1 MLMYSSKAQERVDTA
16 EDDLRNTIALDLSG
30 LGATRVTSRIYD
42 LAELRELNLS
52 HNKLARLSPNIQ
64 YFQL

>member
-1 MLMYSSKAQERVDTA
+1 MYSSKAQERVDTA
-16 EDDLRNTIALDLSG
+16 EDDLRSTTALDLSG

-52 HNKLARLSPNIQ
+52 HNKLTRISPNIQ